1 MAIADIGRARTVGS
15 IGPVPGGEAPSVAV
29 LADGRYV
36 VAWQEVLRRPV
47 DGFADTDGAVFARI
61 YTAAGRPVGDPILVN
76 TFLPGVQGAPTVAAA
91 ADGGFFVS
99 FRSALEW
106 SRGNVDDDS
115 FLVRFD
121 RDGGRATVAVPE
133 GDPVPVR
140 DLVPDNP
147 GAEAGSARIVEL
159 GAGLTAIVT
168 QDRIAESSTVTVVD
182 GTGAALSPTLTIAA
196 KVTAVARLT
205 GGDLA
210 VGMTLGGSVAPQPG
224 FMRLSDATLDGPPV
238 GIPGLTGPVVVPM
251 LPGLRLA
258 DLRIAPL
265 WPGRFA
271 PADAAPPGGFVVAAV
286 EPLGFAGSRLVIQTF
301 ASWGDPRGVAR
312 IAIPISVN
320 DRRPEFDIAT
330 LDDGTFVVAWTTAG
344 ANGFDVLVRHYDSN
358 ARPLGAAQVVSGG
371 RAAGDQFAP
380 KLAVLAP
387 GQVLVVFTDL
397 ANAGPDGIVQ
407 PIRSVTLS
415 VSSDSGGFPAT
426 FGADRIAG
434 TNAGDFIDA
443 LGGNDTVEGRGGDD
457 RILGGAGRDVIFGG
471 AGNDQ
476 IDGGTDD
483 DRLFGGAGRDGI
495 DGGAGNDTIEGGA
508 GDDALAGG
516 AGNDSLD
523 GGAGRDRLRGGAG
536 NDTLRGGA
544 GDDTLRGG
552 SGNDLMDGGD
562 GNDVAKGGG
571 GDDTIAG
578 GDGEDALWGG
588 AGNDS
593 LTGGAG
599 ADTLRGGGGNDTL
612 DGGAGDD
619 VMAGGAGADTF
630 VMRAGGGADIVR
642 DFGPEDT
649 LALDPALWAAAGTL
663 TRAQVIDRFAT
674 MRFDGAEFVFAGGE
688 TIRLVFTERFTLT
701 TDEIAFL

>member
-1 MAIADIGRARTVGS
+1 MAIADIGRARTIAS
-15 IGPVPGGEAPSVAV
+15 IGPVPAGEAASVAA
-29 LADGRYV
+29 LPGGRYV
-36 VAWQEVLRRPV
+36 VAWQEVLGRPV

-61 YTAAGRPVGDPILVN
+61 YTAAGRPVGNPILVN
-76 TFLPGVQGAPTVAAA
+76 TFLPGVQGAPVVAPA

-106 SRGNVDDDS
+106 SPGNVDDDS
-115 FLVRFD
+115 FLVRFRRNGD
-121 RDGGRATVAVPE
+121 RATVALPD
-133 GDPVPVR
+133 GDPAPLR
-140 DLVPDNP
+140 DLVPDDP
-147 GAEAGSARIVEL
+147 GAEAGSGRIVEL

-168 QDRIAESSTVTVVD
+168 QNRTAESSTVTLID
-182 GTGAALSPTLTIAA
+182 GTGAALSIVQTIDGR
-196 KVTAVARLT
+196 VSNLARLN

-210 VGMTLGGSVAPQPG
+210 VALMPGGSVAPQPG
-224 FMRLSDATLDGPPV
+224 FVRLSDATLQGPPV
-238 GIPGLTGPVVVPM
+238 GIPGLTGPVVVPI
-251 LPGLRLA
+251 LHDVRLA

-271 PADAAPPGGFVVAAV
+271 PADAAPPGGFVVVGA
-286 EPLGFAGSRLVIQTF
+286 EPLGFLGSRLVIQTF
-301 ASWGDPRGVAR
+301 ASWGALLGTAR

-358 ARPLGAAQVVSGG
+358 ARPIGDARVVSGG

-397 ANAGPDGIVQ
+397 GNAGPDGIVQ

-415 VSSDSGGFPAT
+415 LTSDSGRFPAT
-426 FGADRIAG
+426 FGADRIGG
-434 TNAGDFIDA
+434 TGAGDFINA
-443 LGGNDTVEGRGGDD
+443 LGGNDTVEGRGGND
-457 RILGGAGRDVIFGG
+457 RILGGPGRDVIFGG

-476 IDGGTDD
+476 IGGGPDD

-495 DGGAGNDTIEGGA
+495 DGGAGNDTIDGGA

-536 NDTLRGGA
+536 NDTLRGGDD
-544 GDDTLRGG
+544 DDTLRGG
-552 SGNDLMDGGD
+552 AGNDLLDGGA
-562 GNDVAKGGG
+562 GNDVAGGGG

-578 GDGEDALWGG
+578 GEGDDALWGD

-593 LTGGAG
+593 LIGGAG
-599 ADTLRGGGGNDTL
+599 ADTLRGGAGDDTL
-612 DGGAGDD
+612 EGGAGDD
-619 VMAGGAGADTF
+619 VMAGGAGSDTF
-630 VMRAGGGADIVR
+630 VMRAGGGADVVR

-649 LALDPALWAAAGTL
+649 LVLDPALWAAAGTL

-674 MRFDGAEFVFAGGE
+674 MRFDGAEFTFAGGE
-688 TIRLVFTERFTLT
+688 TIRLIFTERFTLT